1 MNKNINGHTIRKIGV
16 LTSGGDAPGMN
27 AAIRAVVRAG
37 ISNDLEVYGVQD
49 GYRGLYE
56 GKIERLYRKSVSEK
70 VNRGGTFLGTERLPE
85 FQYEEVRQVAI
96 ERLNEYGIDALVCL
110 GGDGTYRG
118 ALALTQMGIN
128 CVGVPCTIDNDV
140 AGTDYTIGF
149 DTALNTIVDA
159 VDKLRDTSS
168 SHRRCSIIEVMGRHC
183 GALAIHAGIAVGAEL
198 VVTSETGYNEE
209 EIIETINQAAKTK
222 RHAIVIIAEK
232 VTNIQDLAQTIT
244 ARTPFQA
251 RASIL
256 GHIQRGGCPTPRD
269 RVLASCMGVRA
280 VEELVK
286 GNGGVCICEINNSL
300 QAIPFEE
307 ALKMKKDQVSEKMKQ
322 FKELW

>member
-1 MNKNINGHTIRKIGV
+1 MSSFKTKASTTSPTAVSATKTTLPSIRPTPNPSGV
-16 LTSGGDAPGMN
+16 
-27 AAIRAVVRAG
+27 R
-37 ISNDLEVYGVQD
+37 
-49 GYRGLYE
+49 
-56 GKIERLYRKSVSEK
+56 
-70 VNRGGTFLGTERLPE
+70 FLGTERLPE

-168 SHRRCSIIEVMGRHC
+168 SHRRCSLIEVMGRNC
-183 GALAIHAGIAVGAEL
+183 GALAIHAGIAVGAEF
-198 VVTSETGYNEE
+198 VITSETGYNEE
-209 EIIETINQAAKTK
+209 ELIESICNAAKTK
-222 RHAIVIIAEK
+222 RHAIVIVAEK
-232 VTNIQDLAQTIT
+232 VTNVQELAKLIT
-244 ARTPFQA
+244 AKTPFQA

-269 RVLASCMGVRA
+269 RVLASCMGVKA
-280 VEELVK
+280 VEELIK
-286 GNGGVCICEINNSL
+286 GNGGCCICEVNNSL
-300 QAIPFEE
+300 VAIPFEE
-307 ALKMKKDQVSEKMKQ
+307 ALTMKKDQITEKMKS